1 MNQHCSEGVSSE
13 EKLKGASMGE
23 KKKAARQERS
33 HSRVIRERGVL
44 KYKKVFPIVFL
55 ACLLMFTLSAVG
67 YVIFFRTV
75 LT

>member
-1 MNQHCSEGVSSE
+1 
-13 EKLKGASMGE
+13 MGR
-23 KKKAARQERS
+23 KKKAGQQGRS
-33 HSRVIRERGVL
+33 HSRANQDRELL
-44 KYKKVFPIVFL
+44 KYKKIFPIVFL